1 MQGTVLGPG
10 VGVVGLG
17 PLWDYGGLRRLVG
30 YHIMVLLGRCLFN
43 VCVYIYIHIC
53 LYVSMFVCI
62 YAYKFMCI
70 YVYRFICLCVYISV
84 RVCVYVI
91 PTLALS
97 LLYIEKTSSRGFV
110 GFHQGACRLD
120 GIRGNQ

>member
-43 VCVYIYIHIC
+43 VCVYIYTYTYVYMFLC
-53 LYVSMFVCI
+53 LYVYMHISLCVYMFTGLYVYVCI
-62 YAYKFMCI
+62 Y
-70 YVYRFICLCVYISV
+70 LCVY
-84 RVCVYVI
+84 VYM
-91 PTLALS
+91 
-97 LLYIEKTSSRGFV
+97 
-110 GFHQGACRLD
+110 
-120 GIRGNQ
+120 